1 VAPRSHWLTFWLW
14 FGRMMSV
21 LGLLWLCAFGL
32 YVKLRNYCEDACEQP
47 AFRPR
52 DHWPAWIGTA
62 VSLGLVWGGTYVLG
76 AWRRA
81 EPPSA
86 GPMLWLARSSPAI
99 FAAAL
104 GGGCYAVIAQDTI
117 PADKPWTYTGGTVS
131 GIVCG
136 PSSGRRHGAAVA
148 EGPVAARIR
157 VSVPIPSARCNSL
170 PSSPG

>member
-1 VAPRSHWLTFWLW
+1 
-14 FGRMMSV
+14 MMSV